1 MQIYKFG
8 GGSLK
13 DPQAIEQAIKIIKN
27 IDNEPTLIVI
37 SAFAKTTNAL
47 ENILFLAR
55 NNQNFDDELSIL
67 KNFHDTIASHF
78 FNNDDHS
85 IFNEINQ
92 IFQQLEHSLY
102 NYKNWEYD
110 IHYDVTVSYGEIL
123 STIIIHYIFDSFQ
136 IPNVWLDAREII
148 ITDTQH
154 RDAIINWELTKN
166 MIDEKVKPLFQNNNL
181 VLTQGFIGR
190 SIDGYISTLG
200 REGSDFSAA
209 IFANCLDANNI
220 TIWKDVPGIFN
231 ADPKLF
237 NNAVLLPHIDY
248 KEAFELAYF
257 GATVL
262 HPKTIKPLQSK
273 KIKLFVKDFYNPSF
287 NGTLI
292 DNATT
297 DDEHISSLIIKKDQV
312 LISISTKNLLFL
324 NENDLSFIFHIF
336 ADLNIKINLMQ
347 LDAFYFN
354 VCLNNDI
361 AKLPL
366 LINKLNENFNT
377 DITYGLSLVTI
388 TYFEKLNFDILKNS
402 KIYIEQINNNIK
414 QCLVDSIN
422 L

>member
-27 IDNEPTLIVI
+27 IDDEPTLIVI

-67 KNFHDTIASHF
+67 KNFHDSIASHF
-78 FNNDDHS
+78 FINDDHS

-248 KEAFELAYF
+248 KEAFELAYY

-273 KIKLFVKDFYNPSF
+273 KIKLFVKDFYNPTF

-312 LISISTKNLLFL
+312 LISISPKNLLFL

-414 QCLVDSIN
+414 QCLIDSIN

>member
-27 IDNEPTLIVI
+27 IDDEPTLIVI

-67 KNFHDTIASHF
+67 KNFHDSIASHF

-248 KEAFELAYF
+248 KEAFELAYY

-292 DNATT
+292 DNDTT

-312 LISISTKNLLFL
+312 LISISSKNLLFL

-414 QCLVDSIN
+414 QCLVDNIN

>member
-27 IDNEPTLIVI
+27 IDDEPTLIVI

-55 NNQNFDDELSIL
+55 NNQNFDDELYIL
-67 KNFHDTIASHF
+67 KNFHDSIASHF

-248 KEAFELAYF
+248 KEAFELAYY

-292 DNATT
+292 DNDTT

-312 LISISTKNLLFL
+312 LISISSKNLLFL

-414 QCLVDSIN
+414 QCLVDNIN